1 MVSTGQLLWQL
12 NKAIAPSHP
21 SGLPTVLSD
30 VRYWMN
36 SRRHL
41 LAASISGFD
50 PCATSAAS
58 CECLHT
64 RFQPLSKQSFYPLRC
79 GHLSLGL
86 KHAAARVYLVLGRR
100 SGGMVI
106 LGAGA
111 TE

>member
-50 PCATSAAS
+50 PSETSSLIEPGINLKTAKALGIDIPVAARRATA
-58 CECLHT
+58 
-64 RFQPLSKQSFYPLRC
+64 R
-79 GHLSLGL
+79 SLGT
-86 KHAAARVYLVLGRR
+86 HGRNLMR
-100 SGGMVI
+100 GQHSP
-106 LGAGA
+106 AG
-111 TE
+111 